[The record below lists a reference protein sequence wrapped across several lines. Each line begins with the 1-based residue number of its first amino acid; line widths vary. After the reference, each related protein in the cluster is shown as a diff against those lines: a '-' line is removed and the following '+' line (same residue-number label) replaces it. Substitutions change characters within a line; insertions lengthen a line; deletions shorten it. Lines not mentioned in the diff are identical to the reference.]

1 MNFLWLL
8 KFKKKSRLTPE
19 RVSANVDF
27 LGPILKSCSPADFEY
42 WREKLPH
49 LPKPIKAGLYK
60 KSKSLFDGLL
70 TPILGDCKNEEPKM
84 VQNA

>member
-1 MNFLWLL
+1 MAHQLR
-8 KFKKKSRLTPE
+8 KKSRLTPE

-49 LPKPIKAGLYK
+49 LHKSIKAGLLKKYK
-60 KSKSLFDGLL
+60 ITF
-70 TPILGDCKNEEPKM
+70 
-84 VQNA
+84 